1 VATVAFPDP
10 VIKTTAPNGE
20 PQVHTEDVW
29 KIFKMGDSIVKACRG
44 LSLRIE
50 RGEFVCLMGP
60 SGSGKSTLLHI
71 LGGLDR
77 PTKGEVFIEGTKLS
91 HLSESQLSLL
101 RHTTVGFIFQS
112 FNLIQLL
119 TALENVEL
127 PLAFEDTHPREVR
140 ERATAL
146 LTRVGLAHRLNHQPT
161 RLSGGEQQR
170 VSIARSLIGR
180 PRLLLADE
188 PTANLD
194 KKTGLEI
201 VALLKNLNEEFGVT
215 LVVATHDPQVAAF
228 AQRVIRME
236 DGMVISDGVPGA
248 VPSTEQQERRQAE
261 PSTAP

>member
-1 VATVAFPDP
+1 MAIPEVSTATVTEEAMTEPT
-10 VIKTTAPNGE
+10 VNEATTKDE

-29 KIFKMGDSIVKACRG
+29 KIFKMGDSVVKACKG
-44 LSLRIE
+44 LEVRIG

-60 SGSGKSTLLHI
+60 SGSGKSTLLHM

-77 PTKGEVFIEGTKLS
+77 PTKGEIYIEGTRLS
-91 HLSESQLSLL
+91 ELSESQLSLL

-127 PLAFEDTHPREVR
+127 PLAFEDTPAHEVR
-140 ERATAL
+140 ERATSL
-146 LTRVGLAHRLNHQPT
+146 LERVGLAHRLDHQPT

-201 VALLKNLNEEFGVT
+201 ITLLKNLNEEFGVT
-215 LVVATHDPQVAAF
+215 LVVATHDPEVASYAG
-228 AQRVIRME
+228 RVIRME
-236 DGMVISDGVPGA
+236 DGLVISDGP
-248 VPSTEQQERRQAE
+248 PSTVL
-261 PSTAP
+261 SH

>member
-1 VATVAFPDP
+1 MSIPEP
-10 VIKTTAPNGE
+10 VITTTPAVGE

-29 KIFKMGDSIVKACRG
+29 KIFKMGDSIVKACKG
-44 LSLRIE
+44 LNVRIE

-60 SGSGKSTLLHI
+60 SGSGKSTLLHM

-77 PTKGEVFIEGTKLS
+77 PTKGEVFIEGTRLS

-127 PLAFEDTHPREVR
+127 PLAFEDTHRKEVR
-140 ERATAL
+140 ERATSL
-146 LTRVGLAHRLNHQPT
+146 LERMGLSHRLDHQPT

-201 VALLKNLNEEFGVT
+201 VALLRNLNEEYGVT
-215 LVVATHDPQVAAF
+215 LVVATHDPEVATY

-236 DGMVISDGVPGA
+236 DGLVISDGAPGA
-248 VPSTEQQERRQAE
+248 AL
-261 PSTAP
+261 AH